1 MKSYRYLFA
10 TVAIVV
16 TALTWISTLS
26 AGQQGFKWWQSDHY
40 KKELRLTAEQV
51 RRMEEIFQKA
61 MPQQKVRKSALDEA
75 EAKFERLV
83 EKGED
88 AAVMEQINVVE
99 AARAELNKGRTLM
112 LYGMRK
118 VMTGDQWAKFTALHQ
133 DALQQQQQQ
142 TQSQP
147 PSPQPA
153 SPGPE
158 RPKQ

>member
-1 MKSYRYLFA
+1 MKSYRYVFA
-10 TVAIVV
+10 TAAVAL
-16 TALTWISTLS
+16 TALAWIATLS
-26 AGQQGFKWWQSDHY
+26 AGQQGFKWWQSDLY
-40 KKELRLTAEQV
+40 KKELGLTAEQT
-51 RRMEEIFQKA
+51 RLMEEIFQKA
-61 MPQQKVRKSALDEA
+61 MPQLKVQKSVLDEA

-118 VMTGDQWAKFTALHQ
+118 AMTRAQWAKFTKLHQ
-133 DALQQQQQQ
+133 AAMQLQQQQQQ
-142 TQSQP
+142 QTTP
-147 PSPQPA
+147 PA
-153 SPGPE
+153 SPGAE

>member
-10 TVAIVV
+10 FAAV
-16 TALTWISTLS
+16 ALTAMVWIATLS
-26 AGQQGFKWWQSDHY
+26 AGQQGFKWWQSDRY
-40 KKELRLTAEQV
+40 KKELQLTTEQS

-61 MPQQKVRKSALDEA
+61 MPQLKVQKSALDEA

-118 VMTGDQWAKFTALHQ
+118 AMTRDQWVKFTALHQ
-133 DALQQQQQQ
+133 AAMQQQQQQ
-142 TQSQP
+142 PQQP
-147 PSPQPA
+147 PPPS

>member
-1 MKSYRYLFA
+1 MKSYRYVFA
-10 TVAIVV
+10 TAAVAL
-16 TALTWISTLS
+16 TALVWIASLS
-26 AGQQGFKWWQSDHY
+26 AGQQGFKWWQSDLY
-40 KKELRLTAEQV
+40 KKELQLTAEQT

-61 MPQQKVRKSALDEA
+61 MPQLKVQKSALDEA

-99 AARAELNKGRTLM
+99 AARADLNKGRTLM

-118 VMTGDQWAKFTALHQ
+118 AMTRDQWVKFTALHQ
-133 DALQQQQQQ
+133 AAMQQQQRQQ
-142 TQSQP
+142 QQP
-147 PSPQPA
+147 AATPA

>member
-1 MKSYRYLFA
+1 MKSFRYLIA
-10 TVAIVV
+10 MTAVIL
-16 TALTWISTLS
+16 TALVWITTLS
-26 AGQQGFKWWQSDHY
+26 AGQQGFKWWQSDRY
-40 KKELRLTAEQV
+40 KKELGLTAEQT

-61 MPQQKVRKSALDEA
+61 MPQLKVQKSALDEA

-88 AAVMEQINVVE
+88 SAVMEQINVVE

-118 VMTGDQWAKFTALHQ
+118 VMTAYQWGKFTALHQ
-133 DALQQQQQQ
+133 AALKQQQQQQ
-142 TQSQP
+142 SP
-147 PSPQPA
+147 PP